1 MTLRRVDLDLPE
13 EFAPSPRD
21 LEEEEALLERELA
34 ALEAGLG
41 GPSDPVYLYL
51 REIGKH
57 DLLTVDQEFWL
68 GTMLEAER
76 QFSLLQETLAKQ
88 GKTSYRDLYL
98 AVYKEM
104 QAAWKRVKE
113 DAKRLNVEPPSLR
126 MLLEEA
132 LALQKFTGKEKQGG
146 RVRAYLAQGPWGK
159 SKRWD
164 AFAQQVF
171 LVYMWAYTLPRPTLE
186 ALIQRVKKR
195 ESFPR
200 LSTFEKLLPKEE
212 EALRWA
218 VEQLRHRA
226 KLAQDMLV
234 RSNLRLVVSVAKRYL
249 NQGVPF
255 LDLIQEG
262 NLGLLKAV
270 SKFDPARGYK
280 FSTYATWW
288 IRQAVTR
295 SIADQAHTIR
305 VPIHLMESYQ
315 RLNRLR
321 QELVQK
327 LGREPTMEELALEAG
342 YVDEHDAREI
352 RKAWKEGRPLPP
364 YLQQR
369 LKQAVEKVQLVMRVA
384 SEPLSLE
391 SPAGTEEE
399 SQLADFIQDENV
411 EHPADQMMQEL
422 LREQLRNALAALSE
436 RERQVIELRFGLVDG
451 KVYTLEEIGRM
462 FNVTRERIRQIEARA
477 LRKLR
482 HPSRSYRL
490 RDYL

>member
-1 MTLRRVDLDLPE
+1 MIRADLELPE

-21 LEEEEALLERELA
+21 LEEEEALLEAELA

-57 DLLTVDQEFWL
+57 ELLTVDQEFWL

-76 QFSLLQETLAKQ
+76 QLQVLRETLSKQ
-88 GKTSYRDLYL
+88 GRTSWRELFI
-98 AVYKEM
+98 AVYQEM
-104 QAAWKRVKE
+104 RASWKRVQE
-113 DAKRLNVEPPSLR
+113 DAKRLGVEPPSLAI
-126 MLLEEA
+126 LLEEA
-132 LALQKFTGKEKQGG
+132 RWLQRYTGQEKKGSQ
-146 RVRAYLAQGPWGK
+146 VRAYLSRGPWGK

-164 AFAQQVF
+164 EFAQQVF
-171 LVYMWAYTLPRPTLE
+171 LVYMWAYTLPTSTLDW
-186 ALIQRVKKR
+186 LIQRVGR
-195 ESFPR
+195 RPSLPR
-200 LSTFEKLLPKEE
+200 VSTFEQALPQEE
-212 EALRWA
+212 TELQHA
-218 VEQLRHRA
+218 VEILKHRA

-327 LGREPTMEELALEAG
+327 LGREPTIEELALEAG
-342 YVDEHDAREI
+342 YVDERDAEEI
-352 RKAWKEGRPLPP
+352 RKAWEEGKPLPP

-384 SEPLSLE
+384 AEPLSLE
-391 SPAGTEEE
+391 SPVGTEEE
-399 SQLADFIQDENV
+399 SQLADFIQDEQV

-451 KVYTLEEIGRM
+451 RMYTLEEIGKM

>member
-1 MTLRRVDLDLPE
+1 MILRADLDLPE

-21 LEEEEALLERELA
+21 LEEEEALLEAELA
-34 ALEAGLG
+34 ALEAGIG

-57 DLLTVDQEFWL
+57 ELLTVDQEFWL

-76 QFSLLQETLAKQ
+76 QLSLLRETLEQQ
-88 GKTSYRDLYL
+88 GDTSLPGLYV
-98 AVYKEM
+98 AVFKEM
-104 QAAWKRVKE
+104 RASCKRARE
-113 DAKRLNVEPPSLR
+113 DAARLKVDPPELL

-132 LALQKFTGKEKQGG
+132 QWLQQYTGQEKKGS
-146 RVRAYLAQGPWGK
+146 RVRAYLSQGPWGK

-164 AFAQQVF
+164 AYAQQVF
-171 LVYMWAYTLPRPTLE
+171 LVYMWAYTLPRETLTW
-186 ALIQRVKKR
+186 LVKRVKKR
-195 ESFPR
+195 PVLPR
-200 LSTFEKLLPKEE
+200 VSTFEQALPDDAVLAQAL
-212 EALRWA
+212 EA
-218 VEQLRHRA
+218 LRHRA

-315 RLNRLR
+315 RINRLR

-342 YVDEHDAREI
+342 YVDQRDADMIRE
-352 RKAWKEGRPLPP
+352 AWEKDKPLPP

-369 LKQAVEKVQLVMRVA
+369 LRQAVEKVQLVMRVA

-391 SPAGTEEE
+391 SPVGTEEE
-399 SQLADFIQDENV
+399 SQLADFIQDEQV

-451 KVYTLEEIGRM
+451 KMYTLEEIGKM

>member
-1 MTLRRVDLDLPE
+1 MVMRDLDLPE

-21 LEEEEALLERELA
+21 LEEEEALLEAELA

-57 DLLTVDQEFWL
+57 ELLTVDQEFWL
-68 GTMLEAER
+68 GTMLEAQR
-76 QFSLLQETLAKQ
+76 QVEVLRESLAQQGQTDLHELFLAI
-88 GKTSYRDLYL
+88 YRELR
-98 AVYKEM
+98 AS
-104 QAAWKRVKE
+104 WKRVQE
-113 DAKRLNVEPPSLR
+113 DAKRLNQEPPALT

-132 LALQKFTGKEKQGG
+132 LWLQQYTGQEKKGS
-146 RVRAYLAQGPWGK
+146 RVREYLNRGPWGK

-164 AFAQQVF
+164 AYAQQVF
-171 LVYMWAYTLPRPTLE
+171 LVYMWAYTLPEKALTWLLKRVQKRGSLPRPSAFAQVLPDEAELQRALE
-186 ALIQRVKKR
+186 
-195 ESFPR
+195 
-200 LSTFEKLLPKEE
+200 LL
-212 EALRWA
+212 
-218 VEQLRHRA
+218 QHRA

-327 LGREPTMEELALEAG
+327 LGREPTIEELALEAG
-342 YVDEHDAREI
+342 YVDEKDAEEI
-352 RKAWKEGRPLPP
+352 RKAWEEGRPLPP

-384 SEPLSLE
+384 AEPLSLE
-391 SPAGTEEE
+391 SPVGTEEE
-399 SQLADFIQDENV
+399 SQLADFIQDDQV

-451 KVYTLEEIGRM
+451 KMYTLEEIGKM